1 MIILV
6 AGKSG
11 SGKSTFAKVL
21 AEKLNFKYV
30 DIDKIGHKIY
40 ENPSLMEELKIL
52 FGNAIFDENGNFDR
66 KRLGKIVF
74 SEKGSKKVEKF
85 NEITWKHM
93 EELID
98 KELLENTILD
108 WILLPNTKYFE
119 LGDLKILVKPEN
131 EEVRIQNIIK
141 RDNVSREYVLLRDKG
156 SIPYNEKE
164 FDFVIKNNYNYEK
177 FESEINKV
185 VDHIKKGE
193 NVLWK

>member
-40 ENPSLMEELKIL
+40 ENPILMEELKFL

-74 SEKGSKKVEKF
+74 SEKGSKRVEKF

-193 NVLWK
+193 NVL

>member
-11 SGKSTFAKVL
+11 SGKSTFAKIL

-108 WILLPNTKYFE
+108 WILLPNTKYFK

-131 EEVRIQNIIK
+131 EEARIQNIIK

-156 SIPYNEKE
+156 SIPYKEKE

-193 NVLWK
+193 NVL